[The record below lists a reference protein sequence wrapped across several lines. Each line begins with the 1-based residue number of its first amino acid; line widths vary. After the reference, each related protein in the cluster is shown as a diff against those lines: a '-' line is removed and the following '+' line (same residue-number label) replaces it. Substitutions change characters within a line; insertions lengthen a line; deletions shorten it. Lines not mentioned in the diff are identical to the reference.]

1 NLAVQVDPGTYTVGE
16 QYDIVHAA
24 GGVSGTFAGETYNP
38 LFANYLTPKI
48 TYGANDAYLNL
59 DATPGAQGSPGLAY
73 TSGASAVNNAY
84 ILNQSLLGAF
94 SRIFS
99 AHKGYWVQGLGGF
112 GNAYGASVENYGGVL
127 GDGAA
132 INHHLVLGAA
142 FSGMGTQTGNSYQ
155 QVNGR
160 SFGFYGYGIYTQGAL
175 RISGVLGTGYQSYSE
190 QRELHPTGLVASG
203 STQGWFFGSGAQAQ
217 YTIPLQD
224 HAFLMP
230 YLSANYLHT
239 GTNAFNEQG
248 AGLLNLNYGGQSTNL
263 GVFTGGLRAGYALQG
278 QGLTWTPWVEVGGTG
293 YAGNRLSTTTETL
306 GLLSTNMAAHV
317 APADSLDAGAGLTLQ
332 GKGPWNAKVGYV
344 GQFSGANTQFNSF
357 DLIADYRW

>member
-1 NLAVQVDPGTYTVGE
+1 M
-16 QYDIVHAA
+16 
-24 GGVSGTFAGETYNP
+24 
-38 LFANYLTPKI
+38 
-48 TYGANDAYLNL
+48 
-59 DATPGAQGSPGLAY
+59 
-73 TSGASAVNNAY
+73 
-84 ILNQSLLGAF
+84 
-94 SRIFS
+94 
-99 AHKGYWVQGLGGF
+99 QGLGGF

-239 GTNAFNEQG
+239 RTNAFNEQG

-344 GQFSGANTQFNSF
+344 GQFSGASAQFNSF